1 MTREIKD
8 KIIKTLQGKK
18 ILILGFGKEGQ
29 STYKFLRKN
38 FPDMELLIADGN
50 PKSLEGLK
58 DDNIITYSGNGYME
72 AINKANWVMK
82 SPGISFKNVEI
93 PSDVILS
100 SQTDLFIYLLSNQI
114 VGVTGTKGK
123 STTVSLIYHLFSAYF
138 EDVRLVGNIG
148 IPALDIVDSIS
159 METKIVYE
167 LSSHQLEFLRY
178 SPSIA
183 ALLNL
188 FEEHLD
194 HYKNYRDYRMAKWQI
209 ALHQEPEDFF
219 IVNLE
224 DEMTKADFNNFALK
238 SKVITISLYGNH
250 QADFY
255 FFDYEIYY
263 HGEALGFESQR
274 FKLVGNHN
282 IYNLM
287 VSLAVANL
295 NGINPKEALKLSYGF
310 MGLPHRLEFLGNY
323 QGIDFVNDSIATIPQ
338 ATINALKAVANV
350 QTLILGGYD
359 RGISYDLL
367 IEFLIPYKPLNIML
381 LGDVGQRIKTD
392 LEDRNYKGILTFYSC
407 FDEAVRAAF
416 LSTKNGQAC
425 LLSPAAAS
433 YDKFK
438 NFEERGNRFR
448 DLIKDLYQI

>member
-8 KIIKTLQGKK
+8 KIIKTLQDKK

-29 STYKFLRKN
+29 STYKFLRKF

-50 PKSLEGLK
+50 PNSLEGIK
-58 DDNIITYSGNGYME
+58 DKNIIKFSGE
-72 AINKANWVMK
+72 AYLDAIDSVDWVMK
-82 SPGISFKNVEI
+82 SPGISFKEVKI
-93 PSDVILS
+93 PSEVVLS
-100 SQTDLFIYLLSNQI
+100 SQTDLFLYLFSNQI

-123 STTVSLIYHLFSAYF
+123 STTVSLIYHLFSAFF
-138 EDVRLVGNIG
+138 EDVKLVGNIG

-159 METKIVYE
+159 KDTKIVYE
-167 LSSHQLEFLRY
+167 LSSHQLEFSRY

-183 ALLNL
+183 VLLNL

-209 ALHQEPEDFF
+209 ALHQKPDDFF
-219 IVNLE
+219 IVNLD
-224 DEMTKADFNNFALK
+224 DEITKVDFNDFELK
-238 SKVITISLYGNH
+238 SKVVTISLQGNS

-255 FFDYEIYY
+255 FSGNDIYF
-263 HGEALGFESQR
+263 HDEALAFDSHR
-274 FKLVGNHN
+274 FKLIGYHN

-287 VSLAVANL
+287 VVLAVANL
-295 NGINPKEALKLSYGF
+295 NGIKPKEAIELSYGF
-310 MGLPHRLEFLGNY
+310 FGLPHRLEVVGNY
-323 QGIDFVNDSIATIPQ
+323 HGIDFVNDSIATIPQ
-338 ATINALKAVANV
+338 ATINALKAVVNV

-359 RGISYDLL
+359 RGISYKLL
-367 IEFLIPYKPLNIML
+367 IEFLITYKPLNIIL
-381 LGDVGQRIKTD
+381 LGDVGQRIKME
-392 LEDRNYKGILTFYSC
+392 LQKRNYKGYLTLHSC
-407 FDEAVRAAF
+407 FDEAVKNAF
-416 LSTKNGQAC
+416 KSTSKGQAC

-448 DLIKDLYQI
+448 DLVMELK